1 MSDRESGPADQP
13 TPAARTE
20 FSLEKNTEAGHEAFR
35 RRRAVAVLVAA
46 GLALVTVVTVLVAGG
61 TEPVSA
67 RSGAAPAPPS
77 DSAKSGTSTEPRA
90 EESSQDPDSG
100 PPSIAVP
107 EFSSAAARDVAFVG
121 DVGQFTAWPGATEY
135 EAMSFS
141 DGGYDI
147 SDFRKAAIRDAKAV
161 CSEFTGG
168 TEMTDVPDAVG
179 LPLTDPIDQAAFLV
193 EAVTFYCPDQIAAVT
208 DDVYSEPVAT
218 EQNEDCPG
226 VSTLK
231 ATATIVQ
238 PDADDDPTSATYAV
252 KVRNTSS
259 YDVRVQLQQRWF
271 VDGRAP
277 GMELAS
283 EWVPEWDFFG
293 ETGEDQYFT
302 IEAGESFAYEGEQDG
317 VYHWNRTEVRVAP
330 KEFVFLGCGYRP
342 GPGVAAE
349 E

>member
-1 MSDRESGPADQP
+1 MEKDTDTVAEREV
-13 TPAARTE
+13 
-20 FSLEKNTEAGHEAFR
+20 LKR
-35 RRRAVAVLVAA
+35 RRIAAVLVAA
-46 GLALVTVVTVLVAGG
+46 ALALATVVTVLVAGD

-67 RSGAAPAPPS
+67 RSGTASVPPS
-77 DSAKSGTSTEPRA
+77 DSAKGGRSTEPRA
-90 EESSQDPDSG
+90 EESAQDPDSG

-147 SDFRKAAIRDAKAV
+147 SDFRKAVIRDAKAV

-168 TEMTDVPDAVG
+168 TDINDVPDAVG

-218 EQNEDCPG
+218 EQNEDCPA

-231 ATATIVQ
+231 ATATIEQ
-238 PDADDDPTSATYAV
+238 PDADDDPTSAMYSV

-271 VDGRAP
+271 VDGVAP
-277 GMELAS
+277 EMQLAS
-283 EWVPEWDFFG
+283 EWIPEWDFFG

-302 IEAGESFAYEGEQDG
+302 IEAGETFAYEGEQDG
-317 VYHWNRTEVRVAP
+317 VYHWNRTEVRIAP
-330 KEFVFLGCGYRP
+330 GEFVFLGCGYRP
-342 GPGVAAE
+342 GPDATTWE
-349 E
+349 